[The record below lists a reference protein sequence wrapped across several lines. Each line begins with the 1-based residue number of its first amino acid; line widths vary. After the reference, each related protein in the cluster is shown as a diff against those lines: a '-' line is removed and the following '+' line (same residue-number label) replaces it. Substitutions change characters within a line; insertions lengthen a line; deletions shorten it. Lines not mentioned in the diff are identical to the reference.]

1 MLLRREGTFYSRLEH
16 GNYKVLADS
25 SGFKVHWPTGV
36 RAYPSARQTIIA
48 IINGVES
55 PTPECRD
62 PKIAFDRYF
71 KTKVNRVKT
80 RSSFDIATIIS
91 DASLSIQKPAKVE
104 VISSPCISIEDNTK
118 LGIDL
123 SVYHLDVRRLFYAG
137 FSKRA
142 KSMGYDPEDVLQ
154 EVYKG
159 ILVRNN
165 GKCPHDPRKSSLGH
179 YVHMVSSCIL
189 SNFNRKHSRIR
200 NNEWLGTLN
209 EEGEEVDFALSK
221 DLVSLPDQFSSAF
234 VGSFAEGL
242 SQTLDNDPRL
252 RNFDNDSVRFVIDL
266 MASGYKKSEIIE
278 KTGISQ
284 SSLSK
289 IMRVIR
295 ATSRY
300 LYDR

>member
-16 GNYKVLADS
+16 GNYKVMADS
-25 SGFKVHWPTGV
+25 SGFKIHWPTGV
-36 RAYPSARQTIIA
+36 RDYPSARQTIIA
-48 IINGVES
+48 IVNGVET
-55 PTPECRD
+55 PTPGCRD
-62 PKIAFDRYF
+62 PKVTFDRYF
-71 KTKVNRVKT
+71 KTKFSRVKP
-80 RSSFDIATIIS
+80 RPLFDIATIIS

-104 VISSPCISIEDNTK
+104 VISSPCISIEGGPE

-137 FSKRA
+137 FSKRTRG
-142 KSMGYDPEDVLQ
+142 MGYNPEDVLQ

-200 NNEWLGTLN
+200 NNEWLGTRN
-209 EEGEEVDFALSK
+209 EDGEIVDFALSK
-221 DLVSLPDQFSSAF
+221 NLVSLPDQFSSAF
-234 VGSFAEGL
+234 VSSFAEGL
-242 SQTLDNDPRL
+242 SKTLDKDPRL

-266 MASGYKKSEIIE
+266 MASGYKKSEIMG

-295 ATSRY
+295 STSRD

>member
-36 RAYPSARQTIIA
+36 KAYPSARQTIIA
-48 IINGVES
+48 IVNGVET
-55 PTPECRD
+55 PTPGCRD
-62 PKIAFDRYF
+62 PKITFDRYF
-71 KTKVNRVKT
+71 KTRINNVKT
-80 RSSFDIATIIS
+80 RPSFDIATIIS
-91 DASLSIQKPAKVE
+91 DSSLSVKKPTKVE
-104 VISSPCISIEDNTK
+104 VISSPCISIEDNTE

-142 KSMGYDPEDVLQ
+142 RGMGYDPEDVLQ

-200 NNEWLGTLN
+200 NNEWLGTRN

-221 DLVSLPDQFSSAF
+221 DLVCHPDQFSSAF
-234 VGSFAEGL
+234 VSSFSEGL
-242 SQTLDNDPRL
+242 SKTLDSDPRL
-252 RNFDNDSVRFVIDL
+252 RNFDNESIRFVIDL
-266 MASGYKKSEIIE
+266 MASGYKKSEIME

-295 ATSRY
+295 HTSKE